1 MQIRLDGRP
10 LVDGETVT
18 LDHSV
23 QKFEIIV
30 RSLNGIAPQ
39 KVKDLIQ
46 KSYEVV
52 SAKEIDRRDYVTK
65 IGYGD

>member
-1 MQIRLDGRP
+1 MQIRLDGKP
-10 LVDGETVT
+10 LGDGRTVT

-23 QKFEIIV
+23 QKFEVLV

-52 SAKEIDRRDYVTK
+52 SVKEIDRHDYV
-65 IGYGD
+65 I